1 MILKVE
7 RSITETRPTVTIT
20 KIDTTMIK
28 KTPFRTD
35 KITETIIKMLGN
47 SIKKIDKNLTA
58 LIQSTIMNIRKSDF
72 EISIIRDSSS
82 VKIGIILIEL
92 LNPKDPKMRHK

>member
-28 KTPFRTD
+28 NPFRTG